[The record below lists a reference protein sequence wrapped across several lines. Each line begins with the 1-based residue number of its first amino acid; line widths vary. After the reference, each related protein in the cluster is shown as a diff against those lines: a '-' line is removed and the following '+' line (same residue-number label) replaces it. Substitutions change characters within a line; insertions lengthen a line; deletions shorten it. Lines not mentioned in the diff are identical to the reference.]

1 MQLVSRFLQRE
12 IDAERRRLSQVAP
25 RQQEQIARALDGR
38 SVPFALFL
46 GVLCAVPAALV
57 GVLLIVSRL

>member
-1 MQLVSRFLQRE
+1 MQLVSKFLQRE
-12 IDAERRRLSQVAP
+12 IDAERRHLSQVAP
-25 RQQEQIARALDGR
+25 HQQGQVARALDGH

-57 GVLLIVSRL
+57 GVLLIVIRL